1 MRGMSCPVSASSC
14 GTSSGLNLAD
24 TVQTICVL
32 LTDTISMCLWST
44 KKETKRLL
52 VSLFFMGIV
61 FIEIHGYDSYKIRLM
76 PASSIRHRLG
86 KE

>member
-44 KKETKRLL
+44 Q
-52 VSLFFMGIV
+52 SLDRTFG
-61 FIEIHGYDSYKIRLM
+61 KISAKFCEYNPSNRVV
-76 PASSIRHRLG
+76 G
-86 KE
+86 

>member
-32 LTDTISMCLWST
+32 LTDTNVLMVNQVRDESFVCQ
-44 KKETKRLL
+44 
-52 VSLFFMGIV
+52 FF
-61 FIEIHGYDSYKIRLM
+61 HG
-76 PASSIRHRLG
+76 
-86 KE
+86 

>member
-24 TVQTICVL
+24 TVQRICVL

-44 KKETKRLL
+44 R
-52 VSLFFMGIV
+52 
-61 FIEIHGYDSYKIRLM
+61 
-76 PASSIRHRLG
+76 
-86 KE
+86 

>member
-44 KKETKRLL
+44 SPKLRPDIWENISQIL
-52 VSLFFMGIV
+52 
-61 FIEIHGYDSYKIRLM
+61 
-76 PASSIRHRLG
+76 
-86 KE
+86 